1 MSDQQMILILII
13 AFFLLGCNF
22 SCNGMKED
30 FPVDSASAISPLCRT
45 YEVNITSCSDEIIN
59 TARGDGSCND
69 AELCKLREQ
78 YCPNYNYTGGTD
90 FCNFANDPLANR

>member
-1 MSDQQMILILII
+1 MILILVI

-30 FPVDSASAISPLCRT
+30 FAVDSANVISQQCKT
-45 YEVNITSCSDEIIN
+45 YEANITSCTNNIID

-78 YCPNYNYTGGTD
+78 HCPKYNYTAGGTD
-90 FCNFANDPLANR
+90 FCSFKNDPSANR